1 MSGSEQSTPTGPV
14 AVTYHVKMTPGL
26 VFSIVAP
33 YVFDKVVEQVKA
45 VLPICI
51 FLVGFQIL
59 VFRMPIP
66 DAIGISLGLGGVIM
80 GLMFFIDG
88 LRIGVMPL
96 GENIGSTLPAK
107 AKLPVILTAA
117 CLLGAMANMAE
128 PAIGTLR
135 ILGEK
140 IPYEEAPLLYD
151 FLNRRTESMLWIV
164 SLGVGLGA
172 MNGIFRFVKGWSLK
186 FTIIPGLS
194 IAVILTLIAAFDTH
208 AKEVLGM
215 AWDAGG
221 ITTGTVT
228 APLVLALGVGMASAL
243 GKSDSGMS
251 GFGIITLCSIWP
263 IVMVLLTALYFSW
276 TNSFMSP
283 AEYAEFSKAAAAAT
297 GGAAES
303 SRNILALIGGN
314 FLASGQVIIPLI
326 GLLVVIQKF
335 VLREDIRNIDQVIT
349 GVVFTLIGLMLF
361 KIGLE
366 TGLNPFGDRV
376 GHDAAI
382 TFSNRGFDA
391 SLDLAD
397 DGRYGSFW
405 GTLIVIAFGF
415 VAGYGA
421 TLAEPALVTLGM
433 TVEDITAGA
442 FKKYLL
448 MHSVG
453 IGVGMGLVI
462 GVAKIIF
469 GWPTL
474 AIILPSYALV
484 LLLTI
489 FSEERYVNFGWDSGG
504 VTTGDI
510 TSPILISLGLGVA
523 GAVGGFDGF
532 CLIGMGSVWPIISVL
547 ALGMIISRTTPFV
560 AAQKAAG

>member
-1 MSGSEQSTPTGPV
+1 MSNSPDQSDPQAV
-14 AVTYHVKMTPGL
+14 AVTYNIKLTPKL
-26 VFSIVAP
+26 VFSIVGP
-33 YVFDKVVEQVKA
+33 YVYEKIFEQVKA
-45 VLPICI
+45 MLPICL
-51 FLVGFQIL
+51 FLVIFQMM

-66 DAIGISLGLGGVIM
+66 DAVGVSLGLCSVVM

-107 AKLPVILTAA
+107 AKLWVILTCA

-135 ILGEK
+135 ILGSKISYEK
-140 IPYEEAPLLYD
+140 SPLLYD
-151 FLNRRTESMLWIV
+151 FLNYRTESLLWIV

-172 MNGIFRFVKGWSLK
+172 INGIYRFVKGWSLK

-194 IAVILTLIAAFDTH
+194 IAVLLTLVAAFDKN
-208 AKEVLGM
+208 AKDILGV

-243 GKSDSGMS
+243 GKSDSAMS

-276 TNSFMSP
+276 TGSYLSP
-283 AEYAEFSKAAAAAT
+283 AEYQAFLAAAPAAV
-297 GGAAES
+297 AAEGGS
-303 SRNILALIGGN
+303 INVLALIGEN
-314 FLASGQVIIPLI
+314 FLASGSVVLPLI

-335 VLREDIRNIDQVIT
+335 VLRDEIRNLDQVIM
-349 GVVFTLIGLMLF
+349 GVVLTLIGLMLF
-361 KIGLE
+361 KIGLL
-366 TGLNPFGDRV
+366 TGLNPFGDKV

-382 TFSNRGFDA
+382 AFSNLGYENVI
-391 SLDLAD
+391 SSES
-397 DGRYGSFW
+397 GRYGKLW
-405 GTLIVIAFGF
+405 GTLIVMLFGF
-415 VAGYGA
+415 LAGYGA
-421 TLAEPALVTLGM
+421 TLAEPALVTLGL
-433 TVEDITAGA
+433 TVEDLTAGA

-453 IGVGMGLVI
+453 FGVGIGLVI
-462 GVAKIIF
+462 GVAKIIY
-469 GWPTL
+469 GWPTM

-489 FSEERYVNFGWDSGG
+489 FSDERYVNFGWDSGG

-510 TSPILISLGLGVA
+510 TSPVLISLGLGVA
-523 GAVGGFDGF
+523 GAVGASEGF
-532 CLIGMGSVWPIISVL
+532 CLIAMGSVWPIISVL
-547 ALGMIISRTTPFV
+547 TLGLIINRTTPFV
-560 AAQKAAG
+560 KAQKAQG